1 MTEIATDEFKAT
13 VMVGKVIVDFYSSGC
28 GNCKMMEPSLMQ
40 LEGEFSTIKFF
51 KFNAMECDERKCL
64 ADEMGVTTLPT
75 LLFFRNGEIVDKM
88 VGLKPKSLIAKKIN
102 EVFA

>member
-1 MTEIATDEFKAT
+1 MKEVATNEFKAT
-13 VMVGKVIVDFYSSGC
+13 VAKGKSIVDFYSAGC
-28 GNCKMMEPSLMQ
+28 GNCKMMEPSLIQ
-40 LEGEFSTIKFF
+40 LEGEINTVKFL
-51 KFNAMECDERKCL
+51 KFNAMDCDERKCL

-75 LLFFRNGEIVDKM
+75 LLFFRDGKIVDKM